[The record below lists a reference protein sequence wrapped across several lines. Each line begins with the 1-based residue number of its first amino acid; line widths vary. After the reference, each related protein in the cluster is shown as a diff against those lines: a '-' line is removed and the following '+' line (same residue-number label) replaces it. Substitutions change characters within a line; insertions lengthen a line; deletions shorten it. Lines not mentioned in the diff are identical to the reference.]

1 MRFPYSSEIAGISHY
16 CTIND
21 EGDYTGYTK
30 AEETNPYDKNAI
42 AIYLDSGKLVGYI
55 PKYDNIN
62 FRIWSKGK
70 TNLKCFIRIRANE
83 GYKHTFFDTQITVF
97 DTYPIDEQNPLYGK
111 NIHFS
116 GDTDWYIDY
125 GFGLKEFC
133 ESYGAIVGNLKKATD
148 YVVYDKGVTDTV
160 KAKSENDAYHFQ
172 MITYWDLVKLAT
184 SRNNENNK
192 FFGKNVAFS
201 YVYNSD
207 VAKQKYILQY
217 LIENGANIS
226 FRYNKGVDIVIDRKE
241 YGKVKIAQKAETDGK
256 EIILDTD
263 LIKSYGYEISDKD
276 ANAIIQKSAA
286 KQETTGRTPKIEVK
300 SVSIEFVD
308 SKDSKDSKNDD
319 NGNTGCIIAFV
330 VVALLTLGYW
340 ISKLIF

>member
-1 MRFPYSSEIAGISHY
+1 MRFPYSSEIAGINHY
-16 CTIND
+16 CTIQD

-30 AEETNPYDKNAI
+30 AEETNPYDNNAI
-42 AIYLDSGKLVGYI
+42 AIYLDNGKLVGYI

-70 TNLKCFIRIRANE
+70 TSLKCFIRIRVNE

-97 DTYPIDEQNPLYGK
+97 DTYPISEQNPLYGK

-116 GDTDWYIDY
+116 GDTDWYTNY

-148 YVVYDKGVTDTV
+148 YVVYDKGVTETI
-160 KAKSENDAYHFQ
+160 KTKSENHAYHFQ

-184 SRNNENNK
+184 SQNEGNK

-201 YVYNSD
+201 YMYNPNI
-207 VAKQKYILQY
+207 AKQKYILQY
-217 LIENGANIS
+217 LIENGANVS
-226 FRYNKGVDIVIDRKE
+226 FRYSNNIDILIDRKE
-241 YGKVKIAQKAETDGK
+241 YGKVRIAQKAEADGK

-263 LIKSYGYEISDKD
+263 LIKSYGYAISDND
-276 ANAIIQKSAA
+276 ATTIIQKASL
-286 KQETTGRTPKIEVK
+286 KQEAIEHTPKIEVK
-300 SVSIEFVD
+300 SISIEIVD
-308 SKDSKDSKNDD
+308 SKHSEENKK
-319 NGNTGCIIAFV
+319 GNTGCILSIIVAILIAI
-330 VVALLTLGYW
+330 GYY
-340 ISKLIF
+340 IGKLA